1 MIHTAS
7 SCTYGPPRVQ
17 AVLPAH
23 GRRISRA
30 RIAKF
35 MQPFGIRGLADL
47 PRRTR
52 TTNSRH
58 DSPIA
63 SNLLA
68 RNFTTTQP
76 NQIWLADITYVATN
90 KGWLYVAGVLDL
102 DRRSLVDWFMNE
114 TLHAEG
120 AFEAPRMA
128 VDRQRSPPGP
138 IHHSE
143 RGIQYGSEA
152 YRRALATANITPSM
166 SRKVDRQDNALLGS
180 FFHTLKTE
188 RDHHRDYATRDEVR
202 QDLFRYIEGF
212 YNSGRLNSALGDL
225 SPAGYKRRAA

>member
-52 TTNSRH
+52 TTNNRH

-114 TLHAEG
+114 TLLLKGPLRLVGWRSTVNGRHRARSTTLTG
-120 AFEAPRMA
+120 TYNMLRRPIAAPW
-128 VDRQRSPPGP
+128 P
-138 IHHSE
+138 
-143 RGIQYGSEA
+143 
-152 YRRALATANITPSM
+152 RRT
-166 SRKVDRQDNALLGS
+166 SR
-180 FFHTLKTE
+180 
-188 RDHHRDYATRDEVR
+188 
-202 QDLFRYIEGF
+202 
-212 YNSGRLNSALGDL
+212 
-225 SPAGYKRRAA
+225 RR